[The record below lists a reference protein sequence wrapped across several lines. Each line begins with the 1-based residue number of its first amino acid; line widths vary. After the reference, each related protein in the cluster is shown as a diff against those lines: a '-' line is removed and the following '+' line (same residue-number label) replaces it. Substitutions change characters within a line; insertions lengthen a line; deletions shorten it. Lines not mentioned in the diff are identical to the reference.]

1 MKLSRAAY
9 KMARNTLEA
18 YDPVSQGWVTLDF
31 KCQLANSGRWIG
43 RSEDFYNRRVLLTP
57 APLPD
62 NYEVVRIAG
71 VEAQEYLIFANRPY
85 GQPNYQMDK
94 SYLYEYNVFN
104 CETHHADL
112 VGLTPTLSASGIN
125 GKKTETVL
133 GSYPVAV
140 DRYASA
146 SNTTVKDIVQSKC
159 NVYIPTYAGAN
170 TEHSLHLAGE
180 YFDIKEAYLEMS
192 LTHLNCIKR

>member
-9 KMARNTLEA
+9 KMARNKLEA
-18 YDPVSQGWVTLDF
+18 YDHVNAAWVELDF

-57 APLPD
+57 APMPD
-62 NYEVVRIAG
+62 EYEVVRIAG
-71 VEAQEYLIFANRPY
+71 QEAEYLVFANRPH
-85 GQPNYQMDK
+85 GQPNFQANEG
-94 SYLYEYNVFN
+94 YLYEYNIFN
-104 CETHHADL
+104 CEVVHADL
-112 VGLTPTLSASGIN
+112 IGLTPTPSASGIN
-125 GKKTETVL
+125 GKKTETLL

-140 DRYASA
+140 DRYASS
-146 SNTTVKDIVQSKC
+146 SNTTVKDIVQSKT

-170 TEHSLHLAGE
+170 TEHSLRLAGE